1 MVQKGDLVLATQVT
15 CEVLR
20 IWTLDRLTLKI
31 LLLYLYCHLSYFDDL
46 MSNLWEH
53 SHQCIFQLMTFKG
66 QKPFNFYSVIE
77 TFFKRLPVAMGEEI
91 VRPIWEWHL
100 EAAKRKAG
108 CWVNKW
114 DLSFLGGPQ
123 MEVYQKQRMKPGG
136 WSQGVFGDP
145 RLKAENSTPPV
156 NFSRHPTASH
166 IHTVGTDGSNREPA
180 SALIN
185 LEEDM

>member
-1 MVQKGDLVLATQVT
+1 MWGTQNLNFGQADSKDIVA
-15 CEVLR
+15 VF
-20 IWTLDRLTLKI
+20 I
-31 LLLYLYCHLSYFDDL
+31 LSFVIFWWFNVKSLGTQPPMHISTHDIYLL
-46 MSNLWEH
+46 
-53 SHQCIFQLMTFKG
+53 
-66 QKPFNFYSVIE
+66 PFNFYSVIE

-91 VRPIWEWHL
+91 VRPIWKWHL